1 MVPDKQSQCLSLVM
15 GTITGKR
22 SIAGVQTGS
31 LKQAKRARV
40 TLVGALGV
48 ERTSPPPGVSE
59 PGDKVLGLRVLAIPC
74 RGMRVRRSY
83 T

>member
-1 MVPDKQSQCLSLVM
+1 MVPDKQRQCLSLVT

-22 SIAGVQTGS
+22 SIAGMQTES

-40 TLVGALGV
+40 TA

-59 PGDKVLGLRVLAIPC
+59 PGDKVLGLRVLAILS